1 MRGSRLDHLEELA
14 EELIKENPEETVVRA
29 HMKAAGLRYT
39 GDTNDRLT
47 FVLNSLDQARTYSP
61 DDGAS
66 NRKNGMQ
73 NGKDL

>member
-1 MRGSRLDHLEELA
+1 MRGSRLDHLEEL
-14 EELIKENPEETVVRA
+14 
-29 HMKAAGLRYT
+29 
-39 GDTNDRLT
+39 
-47 FVLNSLDQARTYSP
+47 VLNSLDQARTYSP